1 MCFPRTRDAAWRAVS
16 IPPTWSFFPC
26 TKEHRNNGAADK
38 TTIQTAHAAP
48 SPLHVGMGLSFFSN
62 ASASTS
68 PFSVV
73 SELRSLPVQGTVLVS
88 HGNIPKNAHGLA
100 IPVRRRPW
108 PRDKPLLFFG
118 ALAMHVF
125 RAVQIVQQ

>member
-1 MCFPRTRDAAWRAVS
+1 MPRGGLFQYLRHGHFSHAQKSAAIMAPQTKPLSKPRTQPHPHYMWG
-16 IPPTWSFFPC
+16 WGF
-26 TKEHRNNGAADK
+26 
-38 TTIQTAHAAP
+38 
-48 SPLHVGMGLSFFSN
+48 LFFSN

-73 SELRSLPVQGTVLVS
+73 SELRPLPVLATVLVS